1 MRVLE
6 SHYKWLKLSSNG
18 IPRPKP
24 FIRGSPRGP
33 AHHAQCWS
41 PPERLHFQKLPV
53 LSTSIF
59 TASVPSAQKS
69 PPIPLLCH
77 LPNSSSPLWDASL
90 SGMPWDP
97 QLRNRVLSGSL
108 EQHVLLE
115 GKGHT
120 LLGSRREGRCISPEL
135 GAQRVPPDVAAQRLK
150 GDEAP
155 READTWVGP
164 SPAPPGPGEDR
175 EGRRGPASPVPPCK
189 PRGGPSARW
198 PTPAAGTLTEHGHEL
213 LGVEVPV
220 APVGSVAVQR
230 GVLLVV
236 VCRFRPKG
244 IDDPDSAPAP
254 PRGPG
259 ARVSPY
265 QHLPGLGWGWPG
277 WGCCNWP
284 LAGSGLGSD
293 TTWLCDCRQAP

>member
-1 MRVLE
+1 MCSWRAKATPSWGHDGKVAAFL
-6 SHYKWLKLSSNG
+6 LS
-18 IPRPKP
+18 
-24 FIRGSPRGP
+24 
-33 AHHAQCWS
+33 W
-41 PPERLHFQKLPV
+41 
-53 LSTSIF
+53 
-59 TASVPSAQKS
+59 
-69 PPIPLLCH
+69 
-77 LPNSSSPLWDASL
+77 
-90 SGMPWDP
+90 
-97 QLRNRVLSGSL
+97 
-108 EQHVLLE
+108 
-115 GKGHT
+115 
-120 LLGSRREGRCISPEL
+120 
-135 GAQRVPPDVAAQRLK
+135 VPPDVAAQRLK

-244 IDDPDSAPAP
+244 IDDPDSAPGP
-254 PRGPG
+254 PGDQEPG
-259 ARVSPY
+259 SVPISISLGWAGAGQAGGAVTGRWLG
-265 QHLPGLGWGWPG
+265 QGWGQTLPGCVTAGKCLNFSGSASPSVKWG
-277 WGCCNWP
+277 
-284 LAGSGLGSD
+284 
-293 TTWLCDCRQAP
+293 

>member
-6 SHYKWLKLSSNG
+6 SHYKRLKLSSNG

-24 FIRGSPRGP
+24 FIRGSPRGS

-69 PPIPLLCH
+69 PPIPLLRH
-77 LPNSSSPLWDASL
+77 PPNSSSPLWDASL
-90 SGMPWDP
+90 SGTPWDP

-135 GAQRVPPDVAAQRLK
+135 GASRCGCTAAERGRGSQGGGHLGGSQPRTAWPGRGQRGK
-150 GDEAP
+150 
-155 READTWVGP
+155 T
-164 SPAPPGPGEDR
+164 GPGLPR
-175 EGRRGPASPVPPCK
+175 ATLQTTGRPLR
-189 PRGGPSARW
+189 
-198 PTPAAGTLTEHGHEL
+198 
-213 LGVEVPV
+213 
-220 APVGSVAVQR
+220 
-230 GVLLVV
+230 
-236 VCRFRPKG
+236 
-244 IDDPDSAPAP
+244 
-254 PRGPG
+254 
-259 ARVSPY
+259 
-265 QHLPGLGWGWPG
+265 
-277 WGCCNWP
+277 P
-284 LAGSGLGSD
+284 LAHSSSWD
-293 TTWLCDCRQAP
+293 THGTWS